1 MPTKFQLIT
10 ELYDQT
16 VQSVTG
22 SYQSW
27 TGFLRA
33 ACYNYKCPFDEQLLI
48 YAQRPDATAVLEME
62 RWNRQF
68 GRWVNRGAKSI
79 AVFGDDG
86 QNCLKLYFDVSDTH
100 ASRFARPLPIWTM
113 QPAFEPAVIETLE
126 ATFGNL
132 AEKENLA
139 EAVRSACHNAVAD
152 NFTDYLQDLRECR
165 EDSLLEE
172 LDDLNLEV
180 FYRDALEVSVA
191 YMLMTRL
198 GLRADDYFTADEFAH
213 VYEFNTPP
221 TINALGI
228 ATSDI
233 AEMGLR
239 EISRTVMQAQRDQF
253 FANREK
259 NGYDGH
265 TEQHETPRERSEQH
279 GGHLQDA
286 ERLSG
291 AEPADAADAG
301 GASGQ
306 VRGAAERVPE
316 KAPQGALHQP
326 QDQRQADG
334 AFGGNRADRAEDGGA
349 DRDADGAGRGRDRG
363 AEGARS
369 AALDGP
375 DEQPQAQRGGAGA
388 ERPDLQLNQEET
400 AKAGSDE
407 LPAFSSADSPQ
418 PTVKELFAQYKQTVG
433 DALMKDAMFG
443 NACRNSDRENA
454 FLEGA
459 EAIRR
464 IVSESGDLRLAKLYY
479 DMPAFHTRLHQ
490 ELLGETYPKLAGG
503 DSADRSGDYALLDR
517 LRADCDYFL
526 GAGGRSEKHLWAGN
540 VHAQIKKM
548 RELYDALPEKPEW
561 LTAEAIDCYAAQMAA
576 PYQVAAY
583 HHFENGFDDKL
594 DYQTL
599 EEAEA
604 AAQGYV
610 AGTMEEDGFAYDG
623 AAVYDAETRQCLRVY
638 GDYPDEK
645 AQEQAAAFA
654 LEHDTAQQNAAE
666 LPAFLDMHLIEA
678 NLLDDGGR
686 KHKRQEIFEYFQ
698 SHKSLAERTEFLK
711 NSYNDIW
718 VEVVTDGVRTG
729 YHAEKDGLLMWEGS
743 YLSRTSESVFS
754 WSVITEMTEGLIE
767 RGEYKIK
774 LGLQNA
780 PMMAEQLALF
790 DMGGDAPVYEAPA
803 DAPSGILAP
812 ARTVPQEVIDLS
824 LCTGGNEPNS
834 AERIAVFYMR
844 ERPEQENISF
854 LREEFGTENGRGI
867 EYEGRKYAVWFLADG
882 IHLAQGDSVRTGYS
896 KTVVTWEQASA
907 RILELLEA
915 GTYLSASEL
924 AQAPDKVLHEAMD
937 ALLMT
942 ARDLNEEGR
951 GQGLFPQTLAIHDQH
966 KGYPELDEDM
976 VAFAKTEGGLQTLAQ
991 EYHAFL
997 DAYVQGND
1005 IMHWRLSAYNTHRI
1019 GVVLDGLSYP
1029 ERSFTAQPSFLRQCK
1044 MFITQDEIDQ
1054 FFLRDSVDRRLAVY
1068 SHFCYPHTP
1077 EEHQKFIKSQFGEY
1091 SGGGCAGYNH
1101 SKTHKGLEYV
1111 RDYGFKKYDT
1121 VHLTIPNVAKEYERL
1136 IAQKR
1141 FPGEDAIAK
1150 IPEYERGQLARA
1162 IYSSLYD
1169 APDNVP
1175 RPYYMGMDYYQ
1186 AVPLIEEELQDKS
1199 TAMWLMD
1206 ALNARLGEMQKDDR
1220 HYEFVHETHFQLYAY
1235 VNGEFSLFNHR
1246 HDGQLTST
1254 VPNEPTAALVREA
1267 ATPSEE
1273 TMPTPPE
1280 PVMPMEPEVPEPLSI
1295 GTRLTMDGRQFE
1307 VDSVDDHTQNVSLR
1321 DVTFEAGTGFPIFR
1335 KESIDYV
1342 RAHMEQPD
1350 MVRETAAPQTDEP
1363 PAVLT
1368 PPKKKKQNALAYPL
1382 DADGRNYR
1390 ITDDHIGEGAPLER
1404 FQRNLDAIRTLK
1416 TVEAENRSATAEEQA
1431 VLAQYVGWGGLADFF
1446 DEKNPRY
1453 AELKELLTDAEYAA
1467 ARESTLTAFFTPP
1480 VVIRGIY
1487 AALGQMGFT
1496 QGNILEPSCGI
1507 GNFLG
1512 MLPESMSGS
1521 KLYGVELD
1529 DLSGRIARQLY
1540 QKSSIAV
1547 QGYEKTAFPDNFFD
1561 VAIGNVPFGQF
1572 HVPDKRYDRLNFPIH
1587 EYFIAKALDQVRP
1600 GGVIAVVTSSYTMDK
1615 RTASARKY
1623 IAQRSELLGA
1633 IRLPNNAFK
1642 AAAGTE
1648 VVSDILFLQ
1657 KRERMVDI
1665 EPEWVH
1671 LATDS
1676 NGIQMNSYFIDH
1688 PDMILGEM
1696 KMVSGPF
1703 GPAPTCEPYP
1713 EHPLEALLAEAV
1725 QNIHGEIAAYDREE
1739 ELEGEDHS
1747 IEADPAVRNFS
1758 YTLVD
1763 GQIYYR
1769 ENSRMN
1775 PVEVSKTAES
1785 RIRGMIELRD
1795 CVRTLLEYQTEDYL
1809 DEEIKGQQA
1818 KLNTLYDA
1826 FTRKYGLINSR
1837 GNAIAF
1843 DQDSSYF
1850 LLCSLEILDEDR
1862 NLKRKADLF
1871 TKRTIRSHKP
1881 AEKVDTAVEALALSI
1896 GEKANVDMDYM
1907 GRLTGKDE
1915 ETLFSDLKGVIFLN
1929 PAYTGESDGHEK
1941 YLPADEY
1948 LSGNVRQKLAVAQGK
1963 AEQDPQYQINAEA
1976 LAQVQPTDLTASE
1989 ISVRLGATWLDTE
2002 YVRRFIFETL
2012 GTPRS
2017 AQWSIKVHYSG
2028 ITGEWRIE
2036 GKSTDRGNVKAIS
2049 TYGTKRINAYEI
2061 IEDTL
2066 NLKDVRIF
2074 DYVYDADGRKTAVLN
2089 KKETAIAQ
2097 SKQELIKDAFAEWIW
2112 KDPDRREAICK
2123 TYNILFNSNRPREY
2137 DGSHINFS
2145 GMNPEI
2151 TLRKHQVNAIAHIL
2165 YGGNT
2170 LLAHV
2175 VGAGKTFEMVAAAME
2190 SKRLGLCQKS
2200 LFVVPNH
2207 LTEQWATEFLQ
2218 LYPAANILVA
2228 TRKDFETKN
2237 RKKFCGRIATGDYD
2251 AVIIGHSQF
2260 EKIPMSVERQR
2271 TILEQQIDEIMMGIS
2286 EAKREKAENFT
2297 IKQMM
2302 KTQKGLQAKI
2312 DKLNDQSRKDDV
2324 VTFEELGVDRIFI
2337 DESHYFKNLFL
2348 YTKMRNVGGIAQT
2361 EAQKSSDLF
2370 MKCRYLDEITGGR
2383 GIVFATGTPIS
2394 NSMVE
2399 LYTIQRYL
2407 QMSALEEQGL
2417 QHFDSW
2423 AANYG
2428 ETVTAIELS
2437 PEGTGYRAKTRFAKF
2452 YNLPELMSVF
2462 KNVADIQ
2469 TADMLKLPVPEA
2481 HYHNIALK
2489 PSEYQKEIVASL
2501 AERAEKVRNREV
2513 DSSVDNMLLI
2523 TNDGRK
2529 LALDQRL
2536 VNPMLPSDPDSKAAK
2551 CAENVFE
2558 IWQRTAD
2565 QRSTQMIFCDLSTPK
2580 DDGTFS
2586 VYDDIHAKLLE
2597 LGIPENEI
2605 AFIHNAKSEA
2615 QKKDLFG
2622 KVRSGQVRILL
2633 GSTQRMGAGTNC
2645 QQKLIALHH
2654 LDCPWRPS
2662 DLQQREGRI
2671 IRQGNENPEVDI
2683 YSYVTEGTFDAYL
2696 YQLVESKQKFI
2707 SQIMTSKS
2715 PVRSAE
2721 DVDEQALS
2729 YAEIKAL
2736 ASGNPMIKEKMDLDI
2751 EVSKLKL
2758 LKANHLSQKYAL
2770 EDAISKGFPKQ
2781 IAETQARIA
2790 GYGADIATVKE
2801 NTHPN
2806 GDGFSP
2812 LTLAGVTHADKKEAG
2827 AALLTMCQTMLSPEA
2842 TQIGSYRG
2850 LILELA
2856 FDTFAREYRLTM
2868 IGQLRHTV
2876 TLGTDVFG
2884 NLQRM
2889 DNALEGLPIKEQT
2902 CREQLFNLQTQLETA
2917 KAEVQKPFPREEELT
2932 TKTARLEELN
2942 TLLNLDHKEP
2952 EIVDAEP
2959 DEDQR
2964 PPERRRPQLER

>member
-33 ACYNYKCPFDEQLLI
+33 ACYNYKCPFDDQILI

-113 QPAFEPAVIETLE
+113 HPAFEPEVIETLE

-139 EAVRSACHNAVAD
+139 DAVRSACHNAVAD
-152 NFTDYLQDLRECR
+152 NITDYLQDLRDCR

-198 GLRADDYFTADEFAH
+198 GLRADDYFSPDEFAH

-253 FANREK
+253 FANRARI
-259 NGYDGH
+259 GYDDR
-265 TEQHETPRERSEQH
+265 TEQHEAGRERSKQY
-279 GGHLQDA
+279 GGHLQDT

-291 AEPADAADAG
+291 AEFDDAQRTG

-306 VRGAAERVPE
+306 VRGTAESVPE
-316 KAPQGALHQP
+316 EAPQSALHQP

-334 AFGGNRADRAEDGGA
+334 ASGGDRADRAEDGGA
-349 DRDADGAGRGRDRG
+349 DRGTDGAGRGRDG
-363 AEGARS
+363 GTESDRS
-369 AALDGP
+369 PALDGP
-375 DEQPQAQRGGAGA
+375 DEQSPAQRGGTGA
-388 ERPDLQLNQEET
+388 DRPDLRLTTEEPT
-400 AKAGSDE
+400 EAGSDE
-407 LPAFSSADSPQ
+407 LSASAVIDAAQ
-418 PTVKELFAQYKQTVG
+418 QTIKELFEQYKQTVAA
-433 DALMKDAMFG
+433 ALVKDTAFV

-454 FLEGA
+454 IMEGA
-459 EAIRR
+459 DAIRR
-464 IVSESGDLRLAKLYY
+464 IVNESGDLQLAKLYF
-479 DMPAFHTRLHQ
+479 DMPAFHNRLHQ
-490 ELLGETYPKLAGG
+490 ELLEETYPKLVNA
-503 DSADRSGDYALLDR
+503 ADHSP
-517 LRADCDYFL
+517 F
-526 GAGGRSEKHLWAGN
+526 K
-540 VHAQIKKM
+540 
-548 RELYDALPEKPEW
+548 
-561 LTAEAIDCYAAQMAA
+561 

-583 HHFENGFDDKL
+583 HHIENGFDDKL

-623 AAVYDAETRQCLRVY
+623 AAVYDAETHQCLRVY

-654 LEHDTAQQNAAE
+654 LEHDAVTSNGTE

-698 SHKSLAERTEFLK
+698 AHENLTERTEFLK

-718 VEVVTDGVRTG
+718 VEVLTGGVRTG

-754 WSVITEMTEGLIE
+754 WPVITEMTEGLIE

-780 PMMAEQLALF
+780 PVMAEQLALF

-803 DAPSGILAP
+803 DTATGILAP
-812 ARTVPQEVIDLS
+812 ARTVPQEVIDLA

-854 LREEFGTENGRGI
+854 LRREFGRANGRGI
-867 EYEGRKYAVWFLADG
+867 EYEGRKYAVWFLEDG

-951 GQGLFPQTLAIHDQH
+951 AQGLFPQTLAIHDQH
-966 KGYPELDEDM
+966 KGYPELDKDM
-976 VAFAKTEGGLQTLAQ
+976 VAFAKTEGGLQILAQ

-997 DAYVQGND
+997 DAYAQGND

-1121 VHLTIPNVAKEYERL
+1121 VHLTIPNVVKEYERL

-1150 IPEYERGQLARA
+1150 IPEYERRQVARA
-1162 IYSSLYD
+1162 IYSSLYN

-1186 AVPLIEEELQDKS
+1186 AVPLIEEELQDRS

-1220 HYEFVHETHFQLYAY
+1220 HYEVVHETHFQLYAY

-1246 HDGQLTST
+1246 HDGQLTPT
-1254 VPNEPTAALVREA
+1254 APNEPTAALVREA

-1273 TMPTPPE
+1273 TMPPPPE

-1295 GTRLTMDGRQFE
+1295 GTRLTIDGRQFE

-1321 DVTFEAGTGFPIFR
+1321 DVTFEGGTGFPIFR
-1335 KESIDYV
+1335 TEPISFV
-1342 RAHMEQPD
+1342 RKIVEQADPA
-1350 MVRETAAPQTDEP
+1350 TLAPPQPQTDEP

-1416 TVEAENRSATAEEQA
+1416 AVEAENRAATAGEQA

-1467 ARESTLTAFFTPP
+1467 ARESTLTAFYTPP

-1496 QGNILEPSCGI
+1496 QGNILEPACGI

-1572 HVPDKRYDRLNFPIH
+1572 HVADKRYDRLNFPIH

-1671 LATDS
+1671 LATNE

-1688 PDMILGEM
+1688 PDMVLGEM

-1703 GPAPTCEPYP
+1703 GPTPTCEPYP
-1713 EHPLEALLAEAV
+1713 EQPLEALLAEAV
-1725 QNIHGEIAAYDREE
+1725 QNVHGEITAYDREE

-1747 IEADPAVRNFS
+1747 VEADPAVRNFS

-1763 GQIYYR
+1763 GHIYYR

-1795 CVRTLLEYQTEDYL
+1795 CVRTLLEYQTEDYP
-1809 DEEIKGQQA
+1809 DEEIKAQQA

-1871 TKRTIRSHKP
+1871 TKRTIRSHRP

-1896 GEKANVDMDYM
+1896 GENAHVDMEYM
-1907 GRLTGKDE
+1907 SRLTGKDE
-1915 ETLFSDLKGVIFLN
+1915 ETLFAELTGVVFLN
-1929 PAYTGESDGHEK
+1929 PDYAEGVNEK

-1948 LSGNVRQKLAVAQGK
+1948 LSGNVRQKLAVAQDK

-1989 ISVRLGATWLDTE
+1989 ISVRLGATWLDTA
-2002 YVRRFIFETL
+2002 YVRQFIFEML

-2017 AQWSIKVHYSG
+2017 AQWSMKVHYSG

-2036 GKSTDRGNVKAIS
+2036 GKSKDRGNVKAIS
-2049 TYGTKRINAYEI
+2049 TYGTQRINAYEI
-2061 IEDTL
+2061 IETTL

-2074 DYVYDADGRKTAVLN
+2074 DYQYDEEGRRIAVLN

-2137 DGSHINFS
+2137 DGSHISFS

-2251 AVIIGHSQF
+2251 AIIIGHSQF

-2271 TILEQQIDEIMMGIS
+2271 AILEQQIDEIMMGIS
-2286 EAKREKAENFT
+2286 EAKREKAEKFT
-2297 IKQMM
+2297 IKQME
-2302 KTQKGLQAKI
+2302 KTKKGLQAKI

-2513 DSSVDNMLLI
+2513 DSSVDNMLMI

-2536 VNPMLPSDPDSKAAK
+2536 INPMLPSAPNSKAAK

-2565 QRSTQMIFCDLSTPK
+2565 KRSTQMIFCDLSTPK

-2586 VYDDIHAKLLE
+2586 VYDDIRAKLLE
-2597 LGIPENEI
+2597 LGVPENEI
-2605 AFIHNAKSEA
+2605 AFIHNAKSEV

-2654 LDCPWRPS
+2654 LECPWRPS

-2790 GYGADIATVKE
+2790 GYGADIAAVKE

-2842 TQIGSYRG
+2842 TQVGSYRG
-2850 LILELA
+2850 LTLELA

-2889 DNALEGLPIKEQT
+2889 DNALEGLPIKEQA
-2902 CREQLFNLQTQLETA
+2902 CREQLSNLQTQLETA
-2917 KAEVQKPFPREEELT
+2917 KAEVQKPFPRETELN

>member
-1 MPTKFQLIT
+1 M
-10 ELYDQT
+10 
-16 VQSVTG
+16 
-22 SYQSW
+22 
-27 TGFLRA
+27 
-33 ACYNYKCPFDEQLLI
+33 
-48 YAQRPDATAVLEME
+48 
-62 RWNRQF
+62 
-68 GRWVNRGAKSI
+68 
-79 AVFGDDG
+79 
-86 QNCLKLYFDVSDTH
+86 
-100 ASRFARPLPIWTM
+100 
-113 QPAFEPAVIETLE
+113 
-126 ATFGNL
+126 
-132 AEKENLA
+132 
-139 EAVRSACHNAVAD
+139 
-152 NFTDYLQDLRECR
+152 
-165 EDSLLEE
+165 
-172 LDDLNLEV
+172 
-180 FYRDALEVSVA
+180 
-191 YMLMTRL
+191 
-198 GLRADDYFTADEFAH
+198 
-213 VYEFNTPP
+213 
-221 TINALGI
+221 
-228 ATSDI
+228 
-233 AEMGLR
+233 
-239 EISRTVMQAQRDQF
+239 
-253 FANREK
+253 
-259 NGYDGH
+259 
-265 TEQHETPRERSEQH
+265 
-279 GGHLQDA
+279 
-286 ERLSG
+286 
-291 AEPADAADAG
+291 
-301 GASGQ
+301 
-306 VRGAAERVPE
+306 
-316 KAPQGALHQP
+316 
-326 QDQRQADG
+326 
-334 AFGGNRADRAEDGGA
+334 
-349 DRDADGAGRGRDRG
+349 
-363 AEGARS
+363 
-369 AALDGP
+369 
-375 DEQPQAQRGGAGA
+375 
-388 ERPDLQLNQEET
+388 
-400 AKAGSDE
+400 
-407 LPAFSSADSPQ
+407 
-418 PTVKELFAQYKQTVG
+418 
-433 DALMKDAMFG
+433 
-443 NACRNSDRENA
+443 
-454 FLEGA
+454 
-459 EAIRR
+459 
-464 IVSESGDLRLAKLYY
+464 
-479 DMPAFHTRLHQ
+479 
-490 ELLGETYPKLAGG
+490 
-503 DSADRSGDYALLDR
+503 LLDR

-561 LTAEAIDCYAAQMAA
+561 LTTEAIDRYAAQMAA

-604 AAQGYV
+604 AAQGCV

-654 LEHDTAQQNAAE
+654 QEHDDVRQNTAE
-666 LPAFLDMHLIEA
+666 LPAFLDMHLVEA

-686 KHKRQEIFEYFQ
+686 KHKRQDIFEYFQ
-698 SHKSLAERTEFLK
+698 AHKGLAERTEFLK

-718 VEVVTDGVRTG
+718 VEVLTDGVRTG

-743 YLSRTSESVFS
+743 YLSRISESVFS

-780 PMMAEQLALF
+780 PIVAEQLALF

-812 ARTVPQEVIDLS
+812 ARTVPQGVIDLA

-844 ERPEQENISF
+844 ERPEQENEEF
-854 LREEFGTENGRGI
+854 LRREFGRANGRGI
-867 EYEGRKYAVWFLADG
+867 EYEGRKYAVWFLEDG

-907 RILELLEA
+907 RILNLLEA

-924 AQAPDKVLHEAMD
+924 AQAPDKVLYEAMD

-942 ARDLNEEGR
+942 ARDLTKEGR
-951 GQGLFPQTLAIHDQH
+951 DMGLLPQTLAIHDQH

-976 VAFAKTEGGLQTLAQ
+976 VAFAKAEGGLQALAE

-997 DAYVQGND
+997 DAYAVNRD
-1005 IMHWRLSAYNTHRI
+1005 ILRFRLSDYNTHRI
-1019 GVVLDGLSYP
+1019 GVVLDGLHLP
-1029 ERSFTAQPSFLRQCK
+1029 ERHFTAQPNFLRQCK
-1044 MFITQDEIDQ
+1044 MFITQDEIDG
-1054 FFLRDSVDRRLAVY
+1054 FFLCDHLDSRLAVY
-1068 SHFCYPHTP
+1068 SHFCYPHTS
-1077 EEHQKFIKSQFGEY
+1077 EEHQKFIKSCFGEY
-1091 SGGGCAGYNH
+1091 SGSGRAGYQ
-1101 SKTHKGLEYV
+1101 STKAHKGLEYE
-1111 RDYGFKKYDT
+1111 RDYNFKKYDA
-1121 VHLTIPNVAKEYERL
+1121 VHLTIPNVVKEYECL

-1150 IPEYERGQLARA
+1150 IPEYERRQLARV
-1162 IYSSLYD
+1162 IYSSLYN

-1220 HYEFVHETHFQLYAY
+1220 RYEFIHETHFQLYAY

-1246 HDGQLTST
+1246 HDGQLTPT
-1254 VPNEPTAALVREA
+1254 APNEPTAALVQEA

-1280 PVMPMEPEVPEPLSI
+1280 PVMPMEPEVPEPLSV
-1295 GTRLTMDGRQFE
+1295 GTRLTIDGRQFE
-1307 VDSVDDHTQNVSLR
+1307 VDSVDDHTQSVSLR
-1321 DVTFEAGTGFPIFR
+1321 DVTFENGTGFPIFR
-1335 KESIDYV
+1335 QESV
-1342 RAHMEQPD
+1342 EF
-1350 MVRETAAPQTDEP
+1350 VREHVEWSDAERTATQVDEP

-1368 PPKKKKQNALAYPL
+1368 PPKKKKQNTLAYPL
-1382 DADGRNYR
+1382 DTNGRNYR
-1390 ITDDHIGEGAPLER
+1390 INDDHIGEGAPLER

-1416 TVEAENRSATAEEQA
+1416 TVEAESRAATAEEQA

-1446 DEKNPRY
+1446 DEKNARY
-1453 AELKELLTDAEYAA
+1453 GELKDLLTDAEYAA

-1547 QGYEKTAFPDNFFD
+1547 QGYEKTVFLDNFFD

-1600 GGVIAVVTSSYTMDK
+1600 GGVIAVVTSSFTMDK

-1623 IAQRSELLGA
+1623 IAQRAELLGA

-1671 LATDS
+1671 LATDE

-1688 PDMILGEM
+1688 PDMVLGEM

-1703 GPAPTCEPYP
+1703 GPTPTCEPYP
-1713 EHPLEALLAEAV
+1713 EQPLEALLAEAV
-1725 QNIHGEIAAYDREE
+1725 QNIHGEITAYDREE

-1747 IEADPAVRNFS
+1747 VEADPAVRNFS
-1758 YTLVD
+1758 YTLVA

-1795 CVRTLLEYQTEDYL
+1795 CVRTLLEYQTEDYP
-1809 DEEIKGQQA
+1809 DEEIKAQQA
-1818 KLNTLYDA
+1818 KLNALYDA

-1896 GEKANVDMDYM
+1896 GEKAHVDMDYM

-1915 ETLFSDLKGVIFLN
+1915 ETLFAELTGVVFLN
-1929 PAYTGESDGHEK
+1929 PDYAEGVNEK

-1948 LSGNVRQKLAVAQGK
+1948 LSGNVRQKLAVAQAK
-1963 AEQDPQYQINAEA
+1963 AAQDSQYQVNAEA
-1976 LAQVQPTDLTASE
+1976 LEQVQPTDLTASE
-1989 ISVRLGATWLDTE
+1989 ISVRLGATCLDTD
-2002 YVRRFIFETL
+2002 YVRQFIFETL

-2017 AQWSIKVHYSG
+2017 AQWSMKVHYSG

-2036 GKSTDRGNVKAIS
+2036 GKSKDRGNVKAIS

-2061 IEDTL
+2061 IETTL

-2074 DYVYDADGRKTAVLN
+2074 DYQYDEEGRRIAVLN

-2137 DGSHINFS
+2137 DGSHISFS

-2286 EAKREKAENFT
+2286 EAKREKAEKFT
-2297 IKQMM
+2297 IKQME
-2302 KTQKGLQAKI
+2302 KTKKGLQAKI

-2452 YNLPELMSVF
+2452 YNLPELMSLF

-2489 PSEYQKEIVASL
+2489 PSEYQKQIVASL

-2513 DSSVDNMLLI
+2513 DSRVDNMLLI

-2565 QRSTQMIFCDLSTPK
+2565 QRSTQMIFCDLSTPGK
-2580 DDGTFS
+2580 ERPIEMVQKEDGSFGMAPFQN
-2586 VYDDIHAKLLE
+2586 VYEDIRTKLIE
-2597 LGIPENEI
+2597 LGVPENEI
-2605 AFIHNAKSEA
+2605 AFIHNAKSEV

-2622 KVRSGQVRILL
+2622 KVRNGQVRILL

-2645 QQKLIALHH
+2645 QQKLVALHH

-2671 IRQGNENPEVDI
+2671 IRQGNENKEVDI

-2736 ASGNPMIKEKMDLDI
+2736 ASGNPLIKEKMDLDI

-2758 LKANHLSQKYAL
+2758 LKSNHLSQRYAL
-2770 EDAISKGFPKQ
+2770 EDAISKTFPKN
-2781 IAETQARIA
+2781 IAEARERIS
-2790 GYGADIATVKE
+2790 GYEADIVAVKE

-2806 GDGFSP
+2806 ADGFSP
-2812 LTLAGVTHADKKEAG
+2812 LTLMGVTYAEKKEAG
-2827 AALLTMCQTMLSPEA
+2827 AALLTMCQNMLSPEA
-2842 TQIGSYRG
+2842 AQIGSYRG
-2850 LILELA
+2850 LTLELE
-2856 FDTFAREYRLTM
+2856 FHSFSQEYRLTM

-2889 DNALEGLPIKEQT
+2889 DNMLETLPMKEQA
-2902 CREQLFNLQTQLETA
+2902 CLEQLSNLQNQLETA
-2917 KAEVQKPFPREEELT
+2917 KVEVQKPFPREEEL
-2932 TKTARLEELN
+2932 KVKVARLEELN
-2942 TLLNLDHKEP
+2942 TLLDLDHKES
-2952 EIVDAEP
+2952 EITDAES
-2959 DEDQR
+2959 DEAPR
-2964 PPERRRPQLER
+2964 PRERPAAQLER

>member
-1 MPTKFQLIT
+1 MPREGRRKYLPTKFQLIT

-16 VQSVTG
+16 VQNVTR
-22 SYQSW
+22 SYESW

-33 ACYNYKCPFDEQLLI
+33 ACYNYKCSFDEQILI

-62 RWNRQF
+62 RWNRRF

-79 AVFGDDG
+79 AVFSDDG

-113 QPAFEPAVIETLE
+113 HPAFEPEVIETLE

-132 AEKENLA
+132 SEKENLA
-139 EAVRSACHNAVAD
+139 DAVRSACHNAVAD
-152 NFTDYLQDLRECR
+152 NITDYLQDLRECR

-180 FYRDALEVSVA
+180 FYRDTLEVSVA

-198 GLRADDYFTADEFAH
+198 GLRADDYFSPDEFAH

-253 FANREK
+253 FANRTRI
-259 NGYDGH
+259 GYDGR
-265 TEQHETPRERSEQH
+265 TEQHETPHERSEQH

-301 GASGQ
+301 GTSGQ
-306 VRGAAERVPE
+306 VRGAAERISDE
-316 KAPQGALHQP
+316 APQGALHQP

-334 AFGGNRADRAEDGGA
+334 ASGGDRADRAEDGGA
-349 DRDADGAGRGRDRG
+349 DRGADGAGRGRDGGTESNRP
-363 AEGARS
+363 
-369 AALDGP
+369 AALDGA
-375 DEQPQAQRGGAGA
+375 DEQSPALRGGAGA
-388 ERPDLQLNQEET
+388 DRSDLRLTTEEPT
-400 AKAGSDE
+400 GAGSDE
-407 LPAFSSADSPQ
+407 LPAFVD
-418 PTVKELFAQYKQTVG
+418 Y
-433 DALMKDAMFG
+433 
-443 NACRNSDRENA
+443 
-454 FLEGA
+454 
-459 EAIRR
+459 
-464 IVSESGDLRLAKLYY
+464 
-479 DMPAFHTRLHQ
+479 
-490 ELLGETYPKLAGG
+490 
-503 DSADRSGDYALLDR
+503 SGDYVLLDR

-561 LTAEAIDCYAAQMAA
+561 LTTEAIDRYAAQMAA

-623 AAVYDAETRQCLRVY
+623 AAVYDAETHQCLRVY

-654 LEHDTAQQNAAE
+654 LEHDTAQQNTAE

-698 SHKSLAERTEFLK
+698 AHKSLAERTEFLK

-718 VEVVTDGVRTG
+718 VEVLTDGVRTG

-754 WSVITEMTEGLIE
+754 WPVITEMTEGLIE

-780 PMMAEQLALF
+780 PVMAEQLALF

-812 ARTVPQEVIDLS
+812 ARTVPQEVIDQALY
-824 LCTGGNEPNS
+824 TAGNEPGS
-834 AERIAVFYMR
+834 AERIAMFYMR
-844 ERPEQENISF
+844 EHSEQENIAF
-854 LREEFGTENGRGI
+854 LRREFGTENGRGI
-867 EYEGRKYAVWFLADG
+867 EYEGRKYAVWFLEDG

-896 KTVVTWEQASA
+896 KTVVSWGLAA
-907 RILELLEA
+907 GRILGLLRA
-915 GTYLSASEL
+915 GIYLSAAEL
-924 AQAPDKVLHEAMD
+924 TQAPDKVLHEAMD

-942 ARDLNEEGR
+942 ARDLTKEGR
-951 GQGLFPQTLAIHDQH
+951 DMGLLPQTLAIHDQH

-976 VAFAKTEGGLQTLAQ
+976 VAFAKTNGGLQMLAQ

-997 DAYVQGND
+997 YAYYD
-1005 IMHWRLSAYNTHRI
+1005 DPSILRYRLSAYNTHRI
-1019 GVVLDGLSYP
+1019 GIILNDLPYE
-1029 ERSFTAQPSFLRQCK
+1029 ERHFDAQPSFLRQCK
-1044 MFITQDEIDQ
+1044 MFITQDEIDHY
-1054 FFLRDSVDRRLAVY
+1054 FLREGVESRLAIY

-1077 EEHQKFIKSQFGEY
+1077 EERQKFIKGSFGEY
-1091 SGGGCAGYNH
+1091 SGGARAGYGYT
-1101 SKTHKGLEYV
+1101 KTYKGLDYE
-1111 RDYGFKKYDT
+1111 RDYNSKKYDT
-1121 VHLTIPNVAKEYERL
+1121 VHLTIPNVVKEYERL

-1141 FPGEDAIAK
+1141 YPGEDAIAK
-1150 IPEYERGQLARA
+1150 IPEYERGQLARL
-1162 IYSSLYD
+1162 IYSGFYD
-1169 APDNVP
+1169 APDDTP
-1175 RPYYMGMDYYQ
+1175 RPYPKGVDFY
-1186 AVPLIEEELQDKS
+1186 
-1199 TAMWLMD
+1199 D
-1206 ALNARLGEMQKDDR
+1206 ALPIIEKQLEDRGKAAEMLATLTSRLDGMTDGDR
-1220 HYEFVHETHFQLYAY
+1220 YYDSVRRAKERLAEY
-1235 VNGEFSLFNHR
+1235 VDGTFSLFNHR
-1246 HDGQLTST
+1246 HDALRQVHPVENS
-1254 VPNEPTAALVREA
+1254 PRSEPVLQEA
-1267 ATPSEE
+1267 A
-1273 TMPTPPE
+1273 PT
-1280 PVMPMEPEVPEPLSI
+1280 MEPEVPTPIST
-1295 GTRLTMDGRQFE
+1295 GTRLTIDGRQFE
-1307 VDSVDDHTQNVSLR
+1307 VDSVDDHTQSVSLR
-1321 DVTFEAGTGFPIFR
+1321 DVTFENGTGFPIFR
-1335 KESIDYV
+1335 QESVEFV
-1342 RAHMEQPD
+1342 REHVEQPN
-1350 MVRETAAPQTDEP
+1350 VEQTATQADEP
-1363 PAVLT
+1363 RVVLT
-1368 PPKKKKQNALAYPL
+1368 PPKKRKRNTIAYPL

-1404 FQRNLDAIRTLK
+1404 FQHNLDAIRTLK
-1416 TVEAENRSATAEEQA
+1416 TVEAENRTATAEEQA
-1431 VLAQYVGWGGLADFF
+1431 VLAQYVGWGGLASFF
-1446 DEKNPRY
+1446 EEKNPRY
-1453 AELKELLTDAEYAA
+1453 AELKDLLTDAEYAA
-1467 ARESTLTAFFTPP
+1467 ARESTLTAFYTPP
-1480 VVIRGIY
+1480 VVIRSIY
-1487 AALGQMGFT
+1487 AALRQMGFK

-1540 QKSSIAV
+1540 QRSSIAV
-1547 QGYEKTAFPDNFFD
+1547 QGFEKTAFPDNFFD

-1572 HVPDKRYDRLNFPIH
+1572 HVADKRYDRLNFPIH
-1587 EYFIAKALDQVRP
+1587 EYFIAKSMDQVRP
-1600 GGVIAVVTSSYTMDK
+1600 GGVVAFVTSSFTMDK
-1615 RTASARKY
+1615 QTASARKY
-1623 IAQRSELLGA
+1623 IAQHAELLGA

-1657 KRERMVDI
+1657 KRDRMVDI

-1671 LATDS
+1671 LAESED
-1676 NGIQMNSYFIDH
+1676 GIQMNRYFLDH
-1688 PDMILGEM
+1688 PDMVLGEM

-1703 GPAPTCEPYP
+1703 GPTPTCEPYSDRS
-1713 EHPLEALLAEAV
+1713 LEKLLSEAIR
-1725 QNIHGEIAAYDREE
+1725 NIHGEITAYDREE

-1763 GQIYYR
+1763 GKVYYR

-1775 PVEVSKTAES
+1775 PVEVSKTTES
-1785 RIRGMIELRD
+1785 RIRGLIELRG
-1795 CVRTLLEYQTEDYL
+1795 CVRLLLEYQTEDYS
-1809 DEEIKGQQA
+1809 EEKIKEQQA
-1818 KLNTLYDA
+1818 KLNALYDA

-1843 DQDSSYF
+1843 DQDSAYF
-1850 LLCSLEILDEDR
+1850 LLCSLEILDEEK

-1871 TKRTIRSHKP
+1871 SKRTIRSHRP

-1896 GEKANVDMDYM
+1896 GEKARVDMAYM
-1907 GRLTGKDE
+1907 SKLTGKDE

-1929 PAYTGESDGHEK
+1929 PAYTGENDGHEK

-1963 AEQDPQYQINAEA
+1963 AEQDPQYQINADA

-2036 GKSTDRGNVKAIS
+2036 GKSKDRGNVKVIS

-2271 TILEQQIDEIMMGIS
+2271 AILEQQIDEIMMGIS

-2452 YNLPELMSVF
+2452 YNLPELMSLF

-2489 PSEYQKEIVASL
+2489 PSEYQKQIVASL

-2513 DSSVDNMLLI
+2513 DSRVDNMLLI

-2565 QRSTQMIFCDLSTPK
+2565 QRSTQMIFCDLSTPGK
-2580 DDGTFS
+2580 ERPIEMVQKEDGSFGMAPFQN
-2586 VYDDIHAKLLE
+2586 VYEDIRTKLIE
-2597 LGIPENEI
+2597 LGVPENEI
-2605 AFIHNAKSEA
+2605 AFIHNAKSEV

-2622 KVRSGQVRILL
+2622 KVRNGQVRILL

-2645 QQKLIALHH
+2645 QQKLVALHH

-2671 IRQGNENPEVDI
+2671 IRQGNENKEADI

-2736 ASGNPMIKEKMDLDI
+2736 ASGNPLIKEKMDLDI

-2758 LKANHLSQKYAL
+2758 LKSNHLSQRYAL
-2770 EDAISKGFPKQ
+2770 EDAISKTFPKN
-2781 IAETQARIA
+2781 IAEARERIS
-2790 GYGADIATVKE
+2790 GYEADIVAVKE

-2806 GDGFSP
+2806 ADGFSP
-2812 LTLAGVTHADKKEAG
+2812 LTLMGVTYAEKKEAG
-2827 AALLTMCQTMLSPEA
+2827 AALLTMCQNMLSPEA
-2842 TQIGSYRG
+2842 AQIGSYRG
-2850 LILELA
+2850 LTLELE
-2856 FDTFAREYRLTM
+2856 FHSFSQEYRLTM

-2889 DNALEGLPIKEQT
+2889 DNMLETLPMKEQA
-2902 CREQLFNLQTQLETA
+2902 CLEQLSNLQNQLETA
-2917 KAEVQKPFPREEELT
+2917 KVEVQKPFPREEEL
-2932 TKTARLEELN
+2932 KVKVARLEELN
-2942 TLLNLDHKEP
+2942 TLLDLDHKES
-2952 EIVDAEP
+2952 EITDAES
-2959 DEDQR
+2959 DEAPR
-2964 PPERRRPQLER
+2964 PRERPAAQLER